1 MANGTRYG
9 EIDTTKRAAIG
20 WGIYHDWVL
29 NQLEMTTFRS
39 LLGAGPDDPFSSQ
52 IRDCENLRDLGIS
65 RDLNS
70 YHTQVVSS
78 FNDVSSH
85 FAWR

>member
-1 MANGTRYG
+1 MAQDTG
-9 EIDTTKRAAIG
+9 EIDTTSKAATG
-20 WGIYHDWVL
+20 QGTRQDWVL
-29 NQLEMTTFRS
+29 HQLEMTTFRS

-70 YHTQVVSS
+70 YNTQEVSS